1 MTFEEEYHEYLFA
14 IETTVLHLYDTHPD
28 LVDHHVDKAY
38 EALARVYDKEAKG
51 RKPPRMRLHGLS
63 QDVFDALHP
72 LGELFRGRGT
82 LTEPPVDDADAPDT
96 TDDSADEADDGEQI
110 LDPITPAEVV
120 MVFKRLRNSIDL
132 WNSTYG
138 RTGYLDYIDSFLN
151 FKED

>member
-1 MTFEEEYHEYLFA
+1 MTIFEEYHEYLFV

-38 EALARVYDKEAKG
+38 EALVRLYDKEAKG
-51 RKPPRMRLHGLS
+51 RKQPRVRLLGLS

-72 LGELFRGRGT
+72 LGELFLGRGR
-82 LTEPPVDDADAPDT
+82 LTEQPVGDADAPDT
-96 TDDSADEADDGEQI
+96 TDDSAHEADDGEKG

-120 MVFKRLRNSIDL
+120 MIFKRLRNSIDL

-151 FKED
+151 SEED